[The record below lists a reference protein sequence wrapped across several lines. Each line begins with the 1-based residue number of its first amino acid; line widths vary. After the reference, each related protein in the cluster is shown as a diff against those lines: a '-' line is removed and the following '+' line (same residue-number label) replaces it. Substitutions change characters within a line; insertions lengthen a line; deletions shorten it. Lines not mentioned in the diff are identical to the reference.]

1 MVKFTIRFTSKVAV
15 NYSGYG
21 FFNMEI
27 FLCLQNFRQIFKII
41 SFSSS
46 GINHPTSEFLDPR
59 IVKSF
64 HSSPN
69 ISGGLNR
76 VKNESRVLGVM
87 NKDLFAEMES
97 LLPLPATALA
107 NPTTMTVD
115 QVLTLVS
122 GKQFIGKL
130 WLVTG
135 MTQFADAMEL
145 LLLSFLAT
153 EIRCP
158 FHLNSYDIT
167 LLQTCVLI
175 GMFIGSNLTGKYS
188 DSFGRRPAVILSLAL
203 TVVGG
208 LAATFASTFTIIL
221 FARFVVGLGVGSAP
235 VALTLFTEFLPTASV
250 SRTETRGRSLII
262 FFLFFSVG
270 ALFETLVAWATLSTF
285 YRWRALLFASALPS
299 VLLLI
304 ITPCWLPESPRWL
317 LIARGDTAA
326 AMKVLHQ
333 VASANGSKLPSG
345 VIRLV
350 VEADDG
356 NGGDGDDGGGNGN
369 GNGNG
374 KEGGGTKMTTTTTTT
389 TTIALSILFF
399 LMASLY
405 YSIVLL
411 GTAIIDGGN
420 GSGGNNDTRS
430 CNGTVAPTHKT
441 GDFVSL
447 VVTNGAELPGLWVAY
462 ILLDRIG
469 RKKTIQ
475 FFFGACSLFCTCLL
489 LTTFTSSART
499 LWLTTV
505 IVFGARGSALGF
517 NQSLWIYTA
526 LYYPTSMRTR
536 GVGFTTS
543 MARIGSLLAPFIVNQ
558 GGHVGGLRLIAGLC
572 VGLAFVSQIVV
583 SKFLPTDVKQREGL

>member
-1 MVKFTIRFTSKVAV
+1 
-15 NYSGYG
+15 
-21 FFNMEI
+21 
-27 FLCLQNFRQIFKII
+27 
-41 SFSSS
+41 
-46 GINHPTSEFLDPR
+46 
-59 IVKSF
+59 
-64 HSSPN
+64 
-69 ISGGLNR
+69 
-76 VKNESRVLGVM
+76 M

-250 SRTETRGRSLII
+250 SRKETRGRSLII

-333 VASANGSKLPSG
+333 VASANGCESKLPSG

-356 NGGDGDDGGGNGN
+356 GLAAEADHYKVLGVANDATE
-369 GNGNG
+369 
-374 KEGGGTKMTTTTTTT
+374 KQVSQ
-389 TTIALSILFF
+389 AYR
-399 LMASLY
+399 MASLRWHP
-405 YSIVLL
+405 
-411 GTAIIDGGN
+411 DR
-420 GSGGNNDTRS
+420 SGGSKAAFQRVQEAYETLADDSRRRDYD
-430 CNGTVAPTHKT
+430 NGVKEETERENIFASWRHLYCPFGDPFEKKRKHKAAQAAAA
-441 GDFVSL
+441 
-447 VVTNGAELPGLWVAY
+447 AEAAAAAAA
-462 ILLDRIG
+462 RQK
-469 RKKTIQ
+469 RKPK
-475 FFFGACSLFCTCLL
+475 AE
-489 LTTFTSSART
+489 
-499 LWLTTV
+499 
-505 IVFGARGSALGF
+505 
-517 NQSLWIYTA
+517 
-526 LYYPTSMRTR
+526 
-536 GVGFTTS
+536 
-543 MARIGSLLAPFIVNQ
+543 
-558 GGHVGGLRLIAGLC
+558 
-572 VGLAFVSQIVV
+572 
-583 SKFLPTDVKQREGL
+583 KQT